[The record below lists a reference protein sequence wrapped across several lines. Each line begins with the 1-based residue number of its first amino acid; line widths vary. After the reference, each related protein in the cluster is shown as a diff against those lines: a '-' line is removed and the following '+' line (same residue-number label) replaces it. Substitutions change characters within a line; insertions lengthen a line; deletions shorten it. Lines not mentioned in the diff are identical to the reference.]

1 MSNFRQTL
9 RPARANLFLDKEH
22 PMTQQWQRIA
32 SRLTDV
38 GGIPVARAIPVKERR
53 TIGPW
58 CFLDHIGPT
67 RFAPGAPG
75 MDVGPHPHIALQTF
89 TWMLEGEI
97 LHRDSL
103 GSKQVIRPGQVNLMT
118 AGRGI
123 AHTEESVPNQPDLH
137 AAQLWIALPEAD
149 QHTPPRFD
157 HYPTLPRWQQGEIT
171 LTLLIGEHGSQR
183 APTLHFSPILGLD
196 LHAPEGGE
204 ITLPL
209 DPAFEHGLFPLAGE
223 TIIAGEALAP
233 EQLLYLPPGNREVA
247 LTLRPGARLLLIG
260 GEPLPKPL
268 QIWWN
273 FVSVDK
279 EAIRTA
285 AADWESGHPRFGE
298 VTGYQGPRLKAPPLT
313 GL

>member
-89 TWMLEGEI
+89 TWMVEGEI

-157 HYPTLPRWQQGEIT
+157 H
-171 LTLLIGEHGSQR
+171 
-183 APTLHFSPILGLD
+183 
-196 LHAPEGGE
+196 
-204 ITLPL
+204 
-209 DPAFEHGLFPLAGE
+209 
-223 TIIAGEALAP
+223 
-233 EQLLYLPPGNREVA
+233 
-247 LTLRPGARLLLIG
+247 
-260 GEPLPKPL
+260 
-268 QIWWN
+268 
-273 FVSVDK
+273 
-279 EAIRTA
+279 
-285 AADWESGHPRFGE
+285 
-298 VTGYQGPRLKAPPLT
+298 
-313 GL
+313 

>member
-1 MSNFRQTL
+1 
-9 RPARANLFLDKEH
+9 
-22 PMTQQWQRIA
+22 MTQQWQRIA

-209 DPAFEHGLFPLAGE
+209 DPAFEHGLFPLARE
-223 TIIAGEALAP
+223 TIVAGEALAP
-233 EQLLYLPPGNREVA
+233 
-247 LTLRPGARLLLIG
+247 
-260 GEPLPKPL
+260 
-268 QIWWN
+268 
-273 FVSVDK
+273 
-279 EAIRTA
+279 
-285 AADWESGHPRFGE
+285 
-298 VTGYQGPRLKAPPLT
+298 
-313 GL
+313 

>member
-1 MSNFRQTL
+1 M
-9 RPARANLFLDKEH
+9 ARAL
-22 PMTQQWQRIA
+22 
-32 SRLTDV
+32 
-38 GGIPVARAIPVKERR
+38 PVKERR

-75 MDVGPHPHIALQTF
+75 LDVGPHPHIALQTF
-89 TWMLEGEI
+89 TWMLAGEI

-103 GSKQVIRPGQVNLMT
+103 GSEQVIRPGQVNLMT

-123 AHTEESVPNQPDLH
+123 AHTEESLAGHPDLH

-157 HYPTLPRWQQGEIT
+157 HYPRLPRWQQEGID
-171 LTLLIGEHGSQR
+171 LTLLIGEHSGQR
-183 APTLHFSPILGLD
+183 APTLHFAPILGLD
-196 LHAPEGGE
+196 LHAPQGGE
-204 ITLPL
+204 ITLSL
-209 DPAFEHGLFPLAGE
+209 DPAFEHGLFSLQGE
-223 TIIAGEALAP
+223 VTIAGEALAP
-233 EQLLYLPPGNREVA
+233 EQLLYLPPGTRE
-247 LTLRPGARLLLIG
+247 LTVTLGPGTRLLLIG
-260 GEPLPKPL
+260 GEPLTKPL

-273 FVSVDK
+273 FVSFSP

-298 VTGYQGPRLKAPPLT
+298 VVGYVGPRLVAPPLA

>member
-1 MSNFRQTL
+1 
-9 RPARANLFLDKEH
+9 
-22 PMTQQWQRIA
+22 MTQQWQRIP
-32 SRLTDV
+32 SRITDV

-67 RFAPGAPG
+67 RFAPGARG
-75 MDVGPHPHIALQTF
+75 MNVGPHPHIALQTF

-103 GSKQVIRPGQVNLMT
+103 GSEQVIRPGQVNLMT

-123 AHTEESVPNQPDLH
+123 AHTEESMPGHDDLH

-149 QHTPPRFD
+149 QDTQPRFD
-157 HYPTLPRWQQGEIT
+157 HYPDLPNWQEGEAT
-171 LTLLIGEHGSQR
+171 FTLLIGEHGGRQ
-183 APTLHFSPILGLD
+183 APTLRFSPMLGLD
-196 LHAPEGGE
+196 LHNGGQIE
-204 ITLPL
+204 SALSLPL
-209 DPAFEHGLFPLAGE
+209 DPSFEHGLLSLQGELAASGKP
-223 TIIAGEALAP
+223 LAP
-233 EQLLYLPPGNREVA
+233 EELLYLPPGTEQVQ
-247 LTLRPGARLLLIG
+247 LTLAPGTRVLLIG
-260 GEPLPKPL
+260 GEPLAKPL

-273 FVSVDK
+273 FVSFDREV
-279 EAIRTA
+279 IRTA

-298 VTGYQGPRLKAPPLT
+298 VVGYAGPRLSAPPLT

>member
-1 MSNFRQTL
+1 
-9 RPARANLFLDKEH
+9 
-22 PMTQQWQRIA
+22 MTQQWQRIS

-38 GGIPVARAIPVKERR
+38 GGIPVARALPVKERR

-75 MDVGPHPHIALQTF
+75 APGLDVGPHPHIALQTF
-89 TWMLEGEI
+89 TWMLAGEI

-103 GSKQVIRPGQVNLMT
+103 GSEQVIRPGQVNLMT

-123 AHTEESVPNQPDLH
+123 AHTEESLAGHPDLH
-137 AAQLWIALPEAD
+137 AAQLWIALPERD
-149 QHTPPRFD
+149 QDTRPRFD
-157 HYPTLPRWQQGEIT
+157 HYPELPRWQESETT
-171 LTLLIGEHGSQR
+171 LTLLIGEHAGRR

-196 LHAPEGGE
+196 LHSPQGGHMV
-204 ITLPL
+204 LPL
-209 DPAFEHGLFPLAGE
+209 DPAFEHGLFPLQGE
-223 TIIAGEALAP
+223 ATIAGEALAP
-233 EQLLYLPPGNREVA
+233 EQLLYLPPGTRELRV
-247 LTLRPGARLLLIG
+247 TLGPGSRLLLIG
-260 GEPLPKPL
+260 GEPLAQPL

-273 FVSVDK
+273 FVGFDR

-285 AADWESGHPRFGE
+285 AADWESGAPRFGE
-298 VTGYQGPRLKAPPLT
+298 VVGYVGPRLVAPPLA

>member
-1 MSNFRQTL
+1 MCIRD
-9 RPARANLFLDKEH
+9 R
-22 PMTQQWQRIA
+22 
-32 SRLTDV
+32 
-38 GGIPVARAIPVKERR
+38 
-53 TIGPW
+53 
-58 CFLDHIGPT
+58 
-67 RFAPGAPG
+67 
-75 MDVGPHPHIALQTF
+75 TF

-171 LTLLIGEHGSQR
+171 LTLLIGEHGGRR

-223 TIIAGEALAP
+223 TIVAGEALAP

-260 GEPLPKPL
+260 GEPLPRPL

-273 FVSVDK
+273 FVNVDK

>member
-1 MSNFRQTL
+1 
-9 RPARANLFLDKEH
+9 
-22 PMTQQWQRIA
+22 MTQQWQRIS

-38 GGIPVARAIPVKERR
+38 GGIPVARALPVKERR

-67 RFAPGAPG
+67 RFAPDAPG
-75 MDVGPHPHIALQTF
+75 LDVGPHPHIALQTF
-89 TWMLEGEI
+89 TWMLAGEI

-103 GSKQVIRPGQVNLMT
+103 GSEQVIRPGQVNLMT

-123 AHTEESVPNQPDLH
+123 AHTEESLAGHPDLH

-157 HYPTLPRWQQGEIT
+157 HYPRLPRWQQEGID
-171 LTLLIGEHGSQR
+171 LTLLIGEHSGQR

-196 LHAPEGGE
+196 LHATQGGE
-204 ITLPL
+204 ITLSL
-209 DPAFEHGLFPLAGE
+209 DPAFEHGLFPLQGE
-223 TIIAGEALAP
+223 ATIAGEALAP
-233 EQLLYLPPGNREVA
+233 EQLLYLPPGTRALKVA
-247 LTLRPGARLLLIG
+247 LGPDTRLLLIG
-260 GEPLPKPL
+260 GEPLAKPL

-273 FVSVDK
+273 FVSFSP

-285 AADWESGHPRFGE
+285 ALDWESGHPRFGE
-298 VTGYQGPRLKAPPLT
+298 VVGYVGPRLVAPPLA

>member
-1 MSNFRQTL
+1 
-9 RPARANLFLDKEH
+9 
-22 PMTQQWQRIA
+22 MTQQWQRIF

-38 GGIPVARAIPVKERR
+38 GGIPVARALPVKERR

-75 MDVGPHPHIALQTF
+75 LDVGPHPHIALQTF
-89 TWMLEGEI
+89 TWMLAGEI

-103 GSKQVIRPGQVNLMT
+103 GSEQVIRPGQVNLMT

-123 AHTEESVPNQPDLH
+123 AHTEESLAGHPDLH

-157 HYPTLPRWQQGEIT
+157 HYPRLPRWQQEGID
-171 LTLLIGEHGSQR
+171 LTLLIGEHSGQR

-196 LHAPEGGE
+196 LHAPQGGE
-204 ITLPL
+204 ITLSL
-209 DPAFEHGLFPLAGE
+209 DPAFEHGLFSLQGE
-223 TIIAGEALAP
+223 VTIAGEALAP
-233 EQLLYLPPGNREVA
+233 EQLLYLPPGTRELRV
-247 LTLRPGARLLLIG
+247 TLNPDTRLLLIG
-260 GEPLPKPL
+260 GEPLAKPL

-273 FVSVDK
+273 FVSFSP

-298 VTGYQGPRLKAPPLT
+298 VVGYVGPRLVAPPLA

>member
-1 MSNFRQTL
+1 M
-9 RPARANLFLDKEH
+9 E
-22 PMTQQWQRIA
+22 QQWQRIA

-67 RFAPGAPG
+67 RFAPGAKG
-75 MDVGPHPHIALQTF
+75 MNVGPHPHISLQTF

-103 GSKQVIRPGQVNLMT
+103 GSEQVIRPGQVNLMT

-123 AHTEESVPNQPDLH
+123 AHTEESVAGHPDLH
-137 AAQLWIALPEAD
+137 AAQLWIALPERSQD
-149 QHTPPRFD
+149 TKPRFD
-157 HYPTLPRWQQGEIT
+157 HYPELPRWQEGEIN
-171 LTLLIGEHGSQR
+171 LTLLIGEYQGRQ

-196 LHAPEGGE
+196 LYAEQTQTVRLTLAPG
-204 ITLPL
+204 
-209 DPAFEHGLFPLAGE
+209 FEHGLLALQGQVS
-223 TIIAGEALAP
+223 IAGEPLAA
-233 EQLLYLPPGNREVA
+233 EQLIYLPPGVPSVEVT
-247 LTLRPGARLLLIG
+247 LTKGARLLLIG
-260 GEPLPKPL
+260 GEPLAQPL

-273 FVSVDK
+273 FVSFNRD
-279 EAIRTA
+279 AIRTA
-285 AADWESGHPRFGE
+285 AQDWESGHPRFGE
-298 VTGYQGPRLKAPPLT
+298 VVGYVGPRLIAPPLA

>member
-1 MSNFRQTL
+1 
-9 RPARANLFLDKEH
+9 
-22 PMTQQWQRIA
+22 MTQQWQRIF

-38 GGIPVARAIPVKERR
+38 GGIPVARALPVKERR

-75 MDVGPHPHIALQTF
+75 LDVGPHPHIALQTF
-89 TWMLEGEI
+89 TWILAGEI

-103 GSKQVIRPGQVNLMT
+103 GSEQVIRPGQVNLMT

-123 AHTEESVPNQPDLH
+123 AHTEESLAGHPDLH

-157 HYPTLPRWQQGEIT
+157 HYPRLPRWQQEGID
-171 LTLLIGEHGSQR
+171 LTLLIGEHSGQR

-196 LHAPEGGE
+196 LHAPQGGE
-204 ITLPL
+204 ITLSL
-209 DPAFEHGLFPLAGE
+209 DPAFEHGLFPLQGEATIAGE
-223 TIIAGEALAP
+223 TLAP
-233 EQLLYLPPGNREVA
+233 EQLLYLPPGTRA
-247 LTLRPGARLLLIG
+247 LRVTLGPDTRLLLIG
-260 GEPLPKPL
+260 GEPLTKPL

-273 FVSVDK
+273 FVSFSP

-298 VTGYQGPRLKAPPLT
+298 VVGYVGPRLVAPPLA

>member
-1 MSNFRQTL
+1 MFFPLQTL
-9 RPARANLFLDKEH
+9 QPARACANLFLDKEH

-171 LTLLIGEHGSQR
+171 LTLLIGEHGSR
-183 APTLHFSPILGLD
+183 APGRRVSATSRLP
-196 LHAPEGGE
+196 GG
-204 ITLPL
+204 
-209 DPAFEHGLFPLAGE
+209 
-223 TIIAGEALAP
+223 
-233 EQLLYLPPGNREVA
+233 R
-247 LTLRPGARLLLIG
+247 
-260 GEPLPKPL
+260 
-268 QIWWN
+268 
-273 FVSVDK
+273 
-279 EAIRTA
+279 
-285 AADWESGHPRFGE
+285 
-298 VTGYQGPRLKAPPLT
+298 
-313 GL
+313 

>member
-1 MSNFRQTL
+1 
-9 RPARANLFLDKEH
+9 
-22 PMTQQWQRIA
+22 MTQQWQRIA

-38 GGIPVARAIPVKERR
+38 GGIPVTRAIPVKERR

-171 LTLLIGEHGSQR
+171 L
-183 APTLHFSPILGLD
+183 PLD
-196 LHAPEGGE
+196 L
-204 ITLPL
+204 
-209 DPAFEHGLFPLAGE
+209 AFEHGLFPLAGE
-223 TIIAGEALAP
+223 TIVAGEALAP
-233 EQLLYLPPGNREVA
+233 EQLLYLPPGNREVM

-260 GEPLPKPL
+260 GEPLPRPL

-298 VTGYQGPRLKAPPLT
+298 VTGYQGARLKAPPLT

>member
-1 MSNFRQTL
+1 
-9 RPARANLFLDKEH
+9 
-22 PMTQQWQRIA
+22 MTQQWQRIA

-157 HYPTLPRWQQGEIT
+157 HYPTLPA
-171 LTLLIGEHGSQR
+171 GSKGR
-183 APTLHFSPILGLD
+183 SPSLCSS
-196 LHAPEGGE
+196 A
-204 ITLPL
+204 
-209 DPAFEHGLFPLAGE
+209 
-223 TIIAGEALAP
+223 
-233 EQLLYLPPGNREVA
+233 
-247 LTLRPGARLLLIG
+247 
-260 GEPLPKPL
+260 
-268 QIWWN
+268 
-273 FVSVDK
+273 S
-279 EAIRTA
+279 TA
-285 AADWESGHPRFGE
+285 AS
-298 VTGYQGPRLKAPPLT
+298 APPPCTSPPFWGWICTPPREARSPFPWIPPSSTASFPSRGRPSSQGRPWPRSSCSTCPPAT
-313 GL
+313 GRWR

>member
-1 MSNFRQTL
+1 
-9 RPARANLFLDKEH
+9 
-22 PMTQQWQRIA
+22 MTHEWQRIA

-38 GGIPVARAIPVKERR
+38 GGIPVARALPVKERR

-75 MDVGPHPHIALQTF
+75 LDVGPHPHIAMQTF

-103 GSKQVIRPGQVNLMT
+103 GSEQVIRPGQVNLMT
-118 AGRGI
+118 AGHGI
-123 AHTEESVPNQPDLH
+123 AHTEESLPNQPDLH
-137 AAQLWIALPEAD
+137 AAQLWIALPEVD

-157 HYPTLPRWQQGEIT
+157 HYPRLPRWQQGEIT
-171 LTLLIGEHGSQR
+171 LTLLIGEHDGQR

-196 LHAPEGGE
+196 LHAPAGGQ
-204 ITLPL
+204 ITLSL
-209 DPAFEHGLFPLAGE
+209 DPAFEHGLFPLQGE
-223 TIIAGEALAP
+223 TVVANDPLAP
-233 EQLLYLPPGNREVA
+233 EQLLYLPPGNRTLE

-260 GEPLPKPL
+260 GEPLAQPL

-273 FVSVDK
+273 FVSFDRQ
-279 EAIRTA
+279 AIRTA
-285 AADWESGHPRFGE
+285 AADWERGDPRFGE
-298 VTGYQGPRLKAPPLT
+298 VRGYAGPRLKAPPLA